1 MSKNVTSKLL
11 KNIILQELSNLHEAE
26 LSGEV
31 EDIEKVAKSTEEVEA
46 SELASALE
54 QQVDFMKALNIKEA
68 KLVKKL
74 RQINEA
80 KNKLRSKILKNIDK
94 G

>member
-1 MSKNVTSKLL
+1 MSKNVTSKQL